1 MALSASWSG
10 AVVGVVLAD
19 VVGVVLGVVDLLVV
33 NDVVG
38 LDIGVVVFTAAP
50 LVAVNCAHVCG

>member
-1 MALSASWSG
+1 M
-10 AVVGVVLAD
+10 LAD